1 MTPVE
6 QITERALK
14 LQELIA
20 VNHPTMPVLLR
31 DIWTQLKADP
41 AVVTLLSEE
50 TAHLIVNGLI
60 KQTGVEVAATIMKS
74 KAPGKTIKDIAKDWQ
89 NKL

>member
-6 QITERALK
+6 QIKERALK

-20 VNHPTMPVLLR
+20 ASHPTMPVLLR

-41 AVVTLLSEE
+41 EIVTLMSEE
-50 TAHLIVNGLI
+50 DVHLIVNGLV
-60 KQTGVEVAATIMKS
+60 KQTSVDIATTIMRSKKS
-74 KAPGKTIKDIAKDWQ
+74 TVKDVIADWK

>member
-20 VNHPTMPVLLR
+20 SNHPTMPVLLR

-41 AVVTLLSEE
+41 ECVTLLSEE

-60 KQTGVEVAATIMKS
+60 KQTGVEVSQAIMKS
-74 KAPGKTIKDIAKDWQ
+74 KAPGNTIKDIAKNWQ